1 MGLDQLWAIKA
12 NYWAVEQFPLW
23 FPGA

>member
-23 FPGA
+23 FTGA